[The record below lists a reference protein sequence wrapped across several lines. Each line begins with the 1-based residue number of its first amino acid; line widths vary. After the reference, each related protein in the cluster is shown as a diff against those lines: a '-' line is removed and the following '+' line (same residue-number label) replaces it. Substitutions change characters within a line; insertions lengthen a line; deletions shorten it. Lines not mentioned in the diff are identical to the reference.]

1 MTAEK
6 EISIWVKSLL
16 AILEEG
22 DRSKLVKAAKS
33 LAAILKKK
41 KKDYL
46 FPKIIQ
52 KLERAYL
59 KKNKME
65 LFLAKDHSSGVLKDL
80 SQKLSE
86 IFGKEKNISAKVD
99 GDLIGGFRAKTNNFL
114 IKASIKD
121 FLDELK
127 AQLIN

>member
-1 MTAEK
+1 MTTEK
-6 EISIWVKSLL
+6 EISIWVRSLL
-16 AILEEG
+16 AILEEN
-22 DRSKLVKAAKS
+22 DRSKLAEAAKN
-33 LAAILKKK
+33 LAVILKRKK
-41 KKDYL
+41 KEYL
-46 FPKIIQ
+46 LPKIVQ
-52 KLERAYL
+52 KLEKAYL

-65 LFLAKDHSSGVLKDL
+65 LFLAKDHSPSVRRIL

-86 IFGKEKNISAKVD
+86 IFGKEKTISAKVEE
-99 GDLIGGFRAKTNNFL
+99 DLIGGFRIKTNNFL